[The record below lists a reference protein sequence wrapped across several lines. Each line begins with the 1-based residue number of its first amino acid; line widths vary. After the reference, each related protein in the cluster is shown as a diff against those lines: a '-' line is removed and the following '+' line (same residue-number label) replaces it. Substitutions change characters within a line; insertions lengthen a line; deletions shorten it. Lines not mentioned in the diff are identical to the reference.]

1 MSLQVPK
8 PKRNE
13 VMPMAHRKH
22 FARMITNGAD
32 YKEIN
37 LEHTRLL
44 KKPLSRS
51 TYQRIKNKSGVILSC
66 ETHRKK
72 NRQYK
77 MKHDD
82 ERRIYEEHCKKVILE
97 CHRRKFAIKLSVTT
111 VSHIMVNES
120 SKFNYSWLNKMSF
133 TRKYVTRFMRENDL
147 MWTDKKSDQV
157 HIPQNQMDLHR
168 KSFKNAP

>member
-1 MSLQVPK
+1 MSLQVIK

-13 VMPMAHRKH
+13 VMSMAHRKH

-37 LEHTRLL
+37 LEHSRLL
-44 KKPLSRS
+44 NKTISRS
-51 TYQRIKNKSGVILSC
+51 TYHRIKCQSGVILTS

-72 NRQYK
+72 NREYK

-82 ERRIYEEHCKKVILE
+82 ERRVFEQHCKTTLLE
-97 CHRRKFAIKLSVTT
+97 CHRRKFAIKLNATT
-111 VSHIMVNES
+111 VTQIMVNES

-133 TRKYVTRFMRENDL
+133 THKYVTRLLRENDL
-147 MWTDKKSDQV
+147 M
-157 HIPQNQMDLHR
+157 
-168 KSFKNAP
+168 

>member
-51 TYQRIKNKSGVILSC
+51 TYQRINQLGKKRMQKNV
-66 ETHRKK
+66 
-72 NRQYK
+72 
-77 MKHDD
+77 
-82 ERRIYEEHCKKVILE
+82 
-97 CHRRKFAIKLSVTT
+97 
-111 VSHIMVNES
+111 
-120 SKFNYSWLNKMSF
+120 
-133 TRKYVTRFMRENDL
+133 
-147 MWTDKKSDQV
+147 
-157 HIPQNQMDLHR
+157 
-168 KSFKNAP
+168 